1 MFLEIIIIII
11 LVIIGLRYIKIL
23 RPYEKGVVER
33 LGKYNRTV
41 SSGVVVL
48 IPFFENLEKVDL
60 REQVVDVPPQE
71 VITKDNTVVVVDCVI
86 FYEVV
91 DAFNAKYNVVNFY
104 QAITKLAQTNIKILY
119 YGCMLAVCFLNNN
132 IE

>member
-1 MFLEIIIIII
+1 MLFGFIIILII
-11 LVIIGLRYIKIL
+11 LVIIGIKAVKIL

-33 LGKYNRTV
+33 LGKYNRTAE
-41 SSGVVVL
+41 SGVVVL
-48 IPFFENLEKVDL
+48 IPFIENIERVDL

-91 DAFNAKYNVVNFY
+91 
-104 QAITKLAQTNIKILY
+104 T
-119 YGCMLAVCFLNNN
+119 
-132 IE
+132 